1 MSSSFW
7 FRLIIAFLGLAAL
20 IYMVR
25 KAGAK
30 RFFTAFGIG
39 HFLFIIIMACI
50 YVSGSIDAQHQLFWI
65 LPGTVDLPISLLVDI
80 LAPYSM
86 ALYIF
91 LLATLGSVQYAVIGW
106 FIDYKL
112 SKDRKALKPSKLFII
127 IGVAALIGLVYWTY
141 TSVSYMRLPKYAKAE
156 IQLKKAVTAL
166 DRAEA
171 LRDAAKAYFEVK
183 KYDEARKYAE
193 QLLSL
198 LRENPK
204 DDIVVIYGGAF
215 YDSHMVLGRI
225 DLINGKPE
233 LAIEH
238 LFEAAKTPGDA
249 ALASFGPNMCLAKEL
264 LEKGY
269 KKPVITF
276 LINCKRFWKFEEGKI
291 DKWLNEINAGLIPDF
306 GLNLII

>member
-1 MSSSFW
+1 MPSSFW

-25 KAGAK
+25 KSGLK
-30 RFFTAFGIG
+30 RYFIAFGIG
-39 HFLFIIIMACI
+39 HLLFIIIMACI
-50 YVSGSIDAQHQLFWI
+50 YISGSTDAQHQLFWI
-65 LPGTVDLPISLLVDI
+65 LPGTVDLPVSLLVDI
-80 LAPYSM
+80 LAPNST

-91 LLATLGSVQYAVIGW
+91 LLATLGSLQYGAIGW

-112 SKDRKALKPSKLFII
+112 SKNREALTPSKRFTV
-127 IGVAALIGLVYWTY
+127 IGAVVLLGLVYWTY

-156 IQLKKAVTAL
+156 IQLKKAETAF

-198 LRENPK
+198 LKEKPK
-204 DDIVVIYGGAF
+204 DDSDVIYGSAF
-215 YDSHMVLGRI
+215 YDSHIVLGRI
-225 DLINGKPE
+225 DLINGKSE

-238 LFEAAKTPGDA
+238 LFEAAKTPGDS

-269 KKPVITF
+269 NKPVVTF
-276 LINCKRFWKFEEGKI
+276 LIGCKRFWKFEEGKI
-291 DKWLNEINAGLIPDF
+291 DKWLNEINAGLTPDF
-306 GLNLII
+306 GLNLM